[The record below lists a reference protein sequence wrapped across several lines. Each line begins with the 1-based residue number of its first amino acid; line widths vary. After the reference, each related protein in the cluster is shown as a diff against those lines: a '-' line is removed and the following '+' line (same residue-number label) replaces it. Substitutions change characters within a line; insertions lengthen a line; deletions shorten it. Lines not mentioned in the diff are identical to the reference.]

1 VGFGTFKFRFILRK
15 PPLFST
21 QISIYSPVHMPL
33 PDQSHLLPYARRPDF
48 KVARASD
55 LSGKDRRLF
64 RFLEIVPGLLAW
76 LTIIGII
83 LASIYAPFFAAYFI
97 IAFSIFWV
105 LKTIFL
111 SFHVRHNWKRLK
123 HHMELDWER
132 LIQRFS
138 YDQYYHL
145 VVFPFYKE
153 PREVL
158 EGTLQGLADS
168 KYDAQKLIV
177 VLAAEERAGEDAKAL
192 AREMEQK
199 FADKFGHF
207 LVTIHPDDTLG
218 EIAGKGSNTHFAL
231 HEVRNKII
239 DPNQIPYKNIIT
251 SIFDIDTVI
260 YPDYFNCLIWH
271 FMTVE
276 DPYKSA
282 FQPVPLFTNNL
293 WEATALARVMSMS
306 STFWQMIMQ
315 ERPEKAAT
323 FSSHSVSFQALYEIG
338 YGQAN
343 VVSED
348 SRIFW
353 NLLIANNGDFKVVSL
368 SYPIAMDATTAPTL
382 WGTIKNI
389 YRQHRRWT
397 YGVENWCYL
406 VYHFTKN
413 KTIPLKKR
421 LAIAALQGE
430 GYWSLVTNPIML
442 FILGWAPIFLGTRE
456 FHETVLSYEL
466 PIMVRN
472 LLIVAML
479 GLVVSS
485 IISLSLTPPRPDGH
499 SRFRYIVMTLQ
510 WIMVPMTMI
519 VFSAIPGLDAQT
531 RLMFGRYMGFWV
543 TPKRLK

>member
-1 VGFGTFKFRFILRK
+1 MQPKEV
-15 PPLFST
+15 S
-21 QISIYSPVHMPL
+21 QE
-33 PDQSHLLPYARRPDF
+33 HLLPYARRADF
-48 KVARASD
+48 KVARATE
-55 LSGKDRRLF
+55 LSGKDRRFF
-64 RFLEIVPGLLAW
+64 RFLEIVPGVAAW
-76 LTIIGII
+76 ATIAGII
-83 LASIYAPFFAAYFI
+83 LASMYAPFFAAYFI
-97 IAFSIFWV
+97 IAFSIYWV

-111 SFHVRHNWKRLK
+111 SYHVRYNWKRLK
-123 HHMELDWER
+123 HHMELDWEQM
-132 LIQRFS
+132 ISRFDYS
-138 YDQYYHL
+138 DFYQL
-145 VVFPFYKE
+145 VIFPYYKE

-158 EGTLQGLADS
+158 EGAIKGLLEA
-168 KYDAQKLIV
+168 KYDPKRLIV
-177 VLAAEERAGEDAKAL
+177 VLAAEARAGDDAKQLGLDLEKQYAHL
-192 AREMEQK
+192 
-199 FADKFGHF
+199 FGHF
-207 LVTIHPDDTLG
+207 LVTIHPADIVG
-218 EIAGKGSNTHFAL
+218 EIGGKGSNTHWAL
-231 HEVRNKII
+231 HQVKEKII
-239 DPNQIPYKNIIT
+239 DVHAIPHKNILT
-251 SIFDIDTVI
+251 SIFDVDTVI
-260 YPDYFNCLIWH
+260 YPHYFNCLIWF

-276 DPYKSA
+276 NPYKSC

-293 WEATALARVMSMS
+293 WEATALARVMAMS

-353 NLLIANNGDFKVVSL
+353 NLLVANNGNFAVVSL

-413 KTIPLKKR
+413 KAIPLRKR
-421 LAIAALQGE
+421 WAIALLQGE

-472 LLIVAML
+472 LLIVAMF

-485 IISLSLTPPRPDGH
+485 VISLSLTPPRPDGH
-499 SRFRYIVMTLQ
+499 SRFRYFVMTIQ

-531 RLMFGRYMGFWV
+531 RLMFGKYMGFWV
-543 TPKRLK
+543 TPKREK

>member
-1 VGFGTFKFRFILRK
+1 MGLK
-15 PPLFST
+15 P
-21 QISIYSPVHMPL
+21 QE
-33 PDQSHLLPYARRPDF
+33 DSHILPYARRADF
-48 KVARASD
+48 KVARATE
-55 LSGKDRRLF
+55 LEGKDRRFF
-64 RFLEIVPGLLAW
+64 RFLEIVPGVAAW
-76 LTIIGII
+76 GALIGII

-97 IAFSIFWV
+97 IAFSIYWV

-111 SFHVRHNWKRLK
+111 SYHVRYNWKRLR
-123 HHMELDWER
+123 HHMELDW
-132 LIQRFS
+132 QQMVSRF
-138 YDQYYHL
+138 QYGRFHHL
-145 VVFPFYKE
+145 VIFPFWTE
-153 PREVL
+153 PKEVL
-158 EGTLQGLADS
+158 EGTLDGLANS
-168 KYDAQKLIV
+168 KYDLKKMIV
-177 VLAAEERAGEDAKAL
+177 VLAAEERVGKEAYDMAL
-192 AREMEQK
+192 EMKEK
-199 FADKFGHF
+199 YADRFGHF
-207 LVTIHPDDTLG
+207 LVTSHPGDIDG
-218 EIAGKGSNTHFAL
+218 EIQGKGSNVHWAL
-231 HEVRNKII
+231 HEVKDKVLDRH
-239 DPNQIPYKNIIT
+239 QIPYKDVLC
-251 SIFDIDTVI
+251 SIFDVDTVI
-260 YPDYFNCLIWH
+260 YPDYFNCLIWF

-276 DPYKSA
+276 NPYKSA

-293 WEATALARVMSMS
+293 WDASALSRVMAMS

-315 ERPEKAAT
+315 ERPDKAAT

-353 NLLIANNGDFKVVSL
+353 NLLIANNGDFEVVSL
-368 SYPIAMDATTAPTL
+368 SYPIAMDATTAPTIG
-382 WGTIKNI
+382 GTIKNI

-413 KTIPLKKR
+413 KTIPLRRR

-466 PIMVRN
+466 PLIVRN

-485 IISLSLTPPRPDGH
+485 IISLSLTPPRPKGH
-499 SRFRYIVMTLQ
+499 SRFKYVVMAVQ

-531 RLMFGRYMGFWV
+531 RLMFGKYMGFWV
-543 TPKRLK
+543 TPKRTDKLKNA

>member
-1 VGFGTFKFRFILRK
+1 MDSEDK
-15 PPLFST
+15 
-21 QISIYSPVHMPL
+21 
-33 PDQSHLLPYARRPDF
+33 SHLLPYARRPDF
-48 KVARASD
+48 KVAKATE
-55 LSGKDRRLF
+55 LTGKDRRF
-64 RFLEIVPGLLAW
+64 SRFLEIVPGVAAW
-76 LTIIGII
+76 TTIIGII
-83 LASIYAPFFAAYFI
+83 LASMYAPFFAAYFI
-97 IAFSIFWV
+97 IAFSIYWV

-111 SFHVRHNWKRLK
+111 SIHVRYNLKRLK
-123 HHMELDWER
+123 HHMELDWGS
-132 LIQRFS
+132 LIKRFR
-138 YDQYYHL
+138 YEQMHHL
-145 VVFPFYKE
+145 VIFPFYNE

-158 EGTLQGLADS
+158 EETLKGLVES
-168 KYDAQKLIV
+168 NYDKEKLIV
-177 VLAAEERAGEDAKAL
+177 VLAAEQRAGDD
-192 AREMEQK
+192 ARELALDMERQFGNK
-199 FADKFGHF
+199 FAHF
-207 LVTIHPDDTLG
+207 LVTIHPEDTIG
-218 EIAGKGSNTHFAL
+218 EIAGKGSNTHHAL
-231 HEVRNKII
+231 HQVREKVI
-239 DPNQIPYKNIIT
+239 DPQNIDYKNILT

-271 FMTVE
+271 FMTAE
-276 DPYKSA
+276 NPYKSA

-293 WEATALARVMSMS
+293 WEATAVARVMAMS

-315 ERPEKAAT
+315 ERPDKAAT

-353 NLLIANNGDFKVVSL
+353 NLLVANDGNFEVVSL
-368 SYPIAMDATTAPTL
+368 SYPIAMDATTASSL
-382 WGTIKNI
+382 WGTVKNI

-413 KTIPLKKR
+413 KSIPLKKR
-421 LAIAALQGE
+421 WSIAALQGE

-456 FHETVLSYEL
+456 FHATVLSYEL

-485 IISLSLTPPRPDGH
+485 IISLSLTPPRPEGH
-499 SRFRYIVMTLQ
+499 SRFKYIVMALQ

-543 TPKRLK
+543 TPKRQK